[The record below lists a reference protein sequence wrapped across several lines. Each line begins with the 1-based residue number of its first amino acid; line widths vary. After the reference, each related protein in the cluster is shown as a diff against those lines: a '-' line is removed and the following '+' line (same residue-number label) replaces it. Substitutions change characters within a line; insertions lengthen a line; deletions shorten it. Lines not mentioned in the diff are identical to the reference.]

1 MKHLA
6 TTFFLLISFSVLFA
20 QTEENITAALKT
32 GNSKEIAKYFGANV
46 NLKILNQEDIYSKNQ
61 AELILKDF
69 FTKNTVKNY
78 IPKHN
83 GTSKNGAQYTIGV
96 LSTNN
101 GNFRVYYFLKKN
113 TDGIQIQEF
122 RIEVEE

>member
-20 QTEENITAALKT
+20 QTEENITGALKT

-69 FTKNTVKNY
+69 FTKNTIKNY

>member
-113 TDGIQIQEF
+113 NEGIQIQEF

>member
-1 MKHLA
+1 MKHLV
-6 TTFFLLISFSVLFA
+6 TTIFLLISFSILFA
-20 QTEENITAALKT
+20 QSEENIAAALKT

-46 NLKILNQEDIYSKNQ
+46 NIKILNQEDIYSKNQ

-69 FTKNTVKNY
+69 FTKNTIKNY
-78 IPKHN
+78 LPKHN

-122 RIEVEE
+122 RIELEE